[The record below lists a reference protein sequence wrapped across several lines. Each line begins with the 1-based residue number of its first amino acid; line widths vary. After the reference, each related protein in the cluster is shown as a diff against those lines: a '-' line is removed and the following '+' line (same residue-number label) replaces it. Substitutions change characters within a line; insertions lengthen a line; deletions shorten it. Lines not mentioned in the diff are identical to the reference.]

1 METTLSETRAG
12 WTKPQRKPTLPE
24 LLELIATKRA
34 ELQLLE
40 SEASAL
46 QLDAKLNAVAQVRNI
61 MRAHELTL
69 ADVLDDD
76 TTGPRRTTR

>member
-1 METTLSETRAG
+1 METTLSETRPG

-24 LLELIATKRA
+24 LLVLIATKRA